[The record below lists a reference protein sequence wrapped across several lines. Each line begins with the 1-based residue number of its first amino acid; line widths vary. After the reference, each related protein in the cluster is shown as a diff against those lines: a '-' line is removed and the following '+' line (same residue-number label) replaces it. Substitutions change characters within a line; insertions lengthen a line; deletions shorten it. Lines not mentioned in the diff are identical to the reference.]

1 MKNTTVEYTATVK
14 RRRAFRRI
22 TMATSASVLALVL
35 SEFVLRLA
43 GFAPLLLE
51 PQWREKLKT
60 LHRRA
65 ETIPDL
71 VYELR
76 PLSETQFAYRGPP
89 IRYRINEDGL
99 RADRR
104 YTRPKPDGI
113 RRIVL
118 LGDSVLFGLGVAV
131 EDTLAA
137 KVEQALPNTDVI
149 NAGVGGYSTYSERVW
164 LEHIGLTYD
173 PDVIVVVF
181 CPNDVD
187 EPLNHFSIQTTDPL
201 PPFPDNAIPNPAFHA
216 RRLAELTAERS
227 SPQVNRWKP
236 TDVAIWAQRR
246 SAFVNLAVAPFTFGR
261 TTRTQETSLRA
272 VADSNSPEHAW
283 LQRQLTGITRIAR
296 RADVPVILVYVPL
309 RYQLD
314 DAVSDPAIVGL
325 EVCELARA
333 CGFHVLNP
341 SVKLIRIDSHL
352 DASHLSVTG
361 HEAVA
366 EALLVAL
373 DSLPR

>member
-1 MKNTTVEYTATVK
+1 MGNTTVEYTAAVK
-14 RRRAFRRI
+14 RRRALRRF
-22 TMATSASVLALVL
+22 TMATAASVLALVL
-35 SEFVLRLA
+35 SELILRLA

-51 PQWREKLKT
+51 PEWLDKLKT
-60 LHRRA
+60 LHRRS

-89 IRYRINEDGL
+89 IAYRINEDGL

-104 YTRPKPDGI
+104 YTRPKPDGT

-131 EDTLAA
+131 EDTFTA

-187 EPLNHFSIQTTDPL
+187 EPLHHFSIQTTDTL

-227 SPQVNRWKP
+227 SPQAPRWKP
-236 TDVAIWAQRR
+236 SEVAVWAQRR
-246 SAFVNLAVAPFTFGR
+246 SALVNLALAPCSFGR
-261 TTRTQETSLRA
+261 TTRTLETCLRA

-283 LQRQLTGITRIAR
+283 LKCQLSGITAIAR
-296 RADVPVILVYVPL
+296 RADVPAVFIYIPF

-314 DAVSDPAIVGL
+314 DAASDPTKVGS

-333 CGFHVLNP
+333 CGFYVLNP
-341 SVKLIRIDSHL
+341 SVRLVRIDSHL
-352 DASHLSVTG
+352 DFSHLSATG
-361 HEAVA
+361 HQAVA
-366 EALLVAL
+366 EELLVSL
-373 DSLPR
+373 DSLRP